1 MKIISKILD
10 AYYTN
15 KLIDYIKFV
24 LNDFL
29 IDVRT
34 IKYKYLV
41 VIKVKKP
48 KYNDI
53 QYKEIYRFSKEDAFT
68 LMCMYKDVTTEI
80 LENINKYREK
90 EYKWKK

>member
-1 MKIISKILD
+1 MKIISKLLD

-15 KLIDYIKFV
+15 KLISYIIFV
-24 LNDFL
+24 LNDFV

-34 IKYKYLV
+34 EKHEYLV
-41 VIKVKKP
+41 IIKVKKS
-48 KYNDI
+48 KYNDS

-80 LENINKYREK
+80 LENMNKYCEKEMINK
-90 EYKWKK
+90 